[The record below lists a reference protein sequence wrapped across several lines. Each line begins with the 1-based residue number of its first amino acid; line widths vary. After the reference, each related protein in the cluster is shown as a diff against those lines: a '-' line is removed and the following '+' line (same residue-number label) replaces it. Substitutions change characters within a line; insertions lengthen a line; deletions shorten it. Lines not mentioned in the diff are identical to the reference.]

1 MLIYLLWAPYP
12 LKPSLKSPG
21 WKSVESSTSPSS
33 MPPFPVIQANAEKR
47 KKNIVLHIKT
57 KLTYKKP
64 KGFLKLFWNYPLL
77 PNVDGMSC

>member
-1 MLIYLLWAPYP
+1 MGTVSIEAVSQVPGLEVSRVIHLSQLHAAFSSYP
-12 LKPSLKSPG
+12 G
-21 WKSVESSTSPSS
+21 QCWK
-33 MPPFPVIQANAEKR
+33 K